1 VEAQTLRRQC
11 SRRGPGDCVQFIAIA
26 NASNSVK
33 SSFGDVEA
41 WNPDSMMAARNGGET
56 VEFRRVMASETEK
69 DPADW
74 SCQYKSQLGVD
85 ARIS

>member
-1 VEAQTLRRQC
+1 
-11 SRRGPGDCVQFIAIA
+11 
-26 NASNSVK
+26 
-33 SSFGDVEA
+33 
-41 WNPDSMMAARNGGET
+41 MAARNGGET

-74 SCQYKSQLGVD
+74 PCQYKSQLGVD